1 MAKTDTGYLEEIEAD
16 EMETATVDGAVVSQD
31 GDDIIVDLEGRGP
44 RDAGSSGDH
53 DENLAELLSSGERTQ
68 LGLELIEA
76 VEEDEASRKKWKR
89 RLLQG
94 LEIIGVEEIPTES
107 SAFDGSSTVTH
118 PAIAEAMVRFQANA
132 MEELFPSEGP
142 VKTKVIGASTTERED
157 QRTRVEDFMNYQ
169 LTEEDDEY
177 FDSTDQMTMYLPYS
191 GSAFKKVMYSERDG
205 MTTSRFVSAEDFIVP
220 YDATSLKTCPRYTHK
235 YTLTGNEINTSMA
248 SGEFINTNAL
258 DPEGVGMKGQASAA
272 DDTSKSIEDISD
284 DRETF
289 RAEDDVV
296 YDIYEVHAEMI
307 FEQFDDDLDGE
318 DGHEVALP
326 YVLTIEKE
334 SGEILAIRRLWKES
348 DPKRRKR
355 VHFIHYKFL
364 PGLGFYGWGYLHIIG
379 SLGKAASGALRALL
393 DGSATA
399 SLQGGFKSKESK
411 IAGEFIFTPGVW
423 KDVDMTAE
431 DLAKSFYTPPFKEP
445 SPALFHTLELL
456 VNGIQAFSSTTEAM
470 TGAADNK
477 GPVGTTLALIEQ
489 GSKVYSGIHKRMHK
503 AARFEFKL
511 IAQLNFEHMDDEYP
525 YEVTGAERSV
535 MRSDF
540 DGRVDIIPVSDPNI
554 YSNVQRVAQAQA
566 ILELVDSAPDLYDE
580 KAKRQAHLDMHKALR
595 TPDPERL
602 LPKKKTKRLD
612 PVTENQIILTGGAV
626 EAYPEQD
633 HASHIQAH
641 TVFMQEA
648 EGMGLDPQTLQMGFL
663 NMSQHLAMHHAH
675 AYRLRIEQ
683 QLGAELP
690 DTDFTQIRDE
700 EDVPIEIDNAVA
712 RAVAANVAPPPPA
725 QGGEP
730 SDEEQAQAKHE
741 LELRHADE
749 KHQQAMQHKA
759 DQNDLDMAI
768 KGKTAGQSLRSSEEK
783 EASDLRAAETKAEME
798 LRHKE
803 EMNELD
809 LRKKKADNIID
820 TANKSA
826 AMKDE

>member
-1 MAKTDTGYLEEIEAD
+1 MAGTGYLEEIED
-16 EMETATVDGAVVSQD
+16 EGMENATVDGATISQD
-31 GDDIIVDLEGRGP
+31 GDDILVDMEGRGP
-44 RDAGSSGDH
+44 DSRSVEGEH
-53 DENLAELLSSGERTQ
+53 DDNLAEFMAEGDRLA
-68 LGLELIEA
+68 LGLELVDA
-76 VEEDEASRKKWKR
+76 VKEDEDSRKQWKK

-142 VKTKVIGASTTERED
+142 VKTKVIGASTPERED
-157 QRTRVEDFMNYQ
+157 QGMRVQEFMNYQ

-177 FDSTDQMTMYLPYS
+177 FDSTDMMTMYLPYS
-191 GSAFKKVMYSERDG
+191 GSAFKKVHFDQTEES
-205 MTTSRFVSAEDFIVP
+205 TISRFVTAEDFIVP
-220 YDATSLKTCPRYTHK
+220 YDATSLKTAPRYTHK
-235 YTLTGNEINTSMA
+235 YTLTGNEIKARIA
-248 SGEFINTNAL
+248 SGEFLDSDAL
-258 DPEGVGMKGQASAA
+258 DPQGVGMKGSLTAS
-272 DDTSKSIEDISD
+272 DESSREMKDKSDY
-284 DRETF
+284 REMF
-289 RAEDDVV
+289 RADDDVV
-296 YDIYEVHAEMI
+296 YDMYEVHAELV
-307 FEQFDDDLDGE
+307 FAEFDVPEGE
-318 DGHEVALP
+318 EDNQVALP
-326 YVLTIEKE
+326 YVLTIETE
-334 SGEILAIRRLWKES
+334 SGEILAIRRLWKEG

-456 VNGIQAFSSTTEAM
+456 VNGIKAFSSTTEAM

-511 IAQLNFEHMDDEYP
+511 IAQLNYEHMDEEYP
-525 YEVTGAERSV
+525 YDVSGGDRTV
-535 MRSDF
+535 FRSDF

-566 ILELVDSAPDLYDE
+566 ILELVQSDPDLYGKD
-580 KAKRQAHLDMHKALR
+580 AKRTAHLHMHKALR
-595 TPDPERL
+595 TPDPEGL
-602 LPKKKTKRLD
+602 LPDTNPKRLD
-612 PVTENQIILTGGAV
+612 PVTENQAILTGGAV
-626 EAYPEQD
+626 SAYPEQD

-641 TVFMQEA
+641 TLFGQEVA
-648 EGMGLDPQTLQMGFL
+648 GMGLDEQMMQAFML
-663 NMSQHLAMHHAH
+663 NMSAHVAEHHAH

-683 QLGAELP
+683 ELGVQLP
-690 DTDFTQIRDE
+690 DTDFRNED

-712 RAVAANVAPPPPA
+712 RAIAANIAPPPPA
-725 QGGEP
+725 QGPEP
-730 SDEEQAQAKHE
+730 SKEEQMQSEHE
-741 LELRHADE
+741 MKMRHADE
-749 KHQQAMQHKA
+749 MHKLVMQQKA
-759 DQNDLDMAI
+759 DGSDLDMAI
-768 KGKTAGQSLRSSEEK
+768 KGKTASQTMEN
-783 EASDLRAAETKAEME
+783 AESKAEME

-803 EMNELD
+803 ELNELE
-809 LRKKKADNIID
+809 LRKKTSDNMLD
-820 TANKSA
+820 SA
-826 AMKDE
+826 GRAAALTEA